1 MARMPRL
8 EFDGALYHLLCRG
21 ERREAI
27 FLDDKVEHKE
37 QAS

>member
-1 MARMPRL
+1 M
-8 EFDGALYHLLCRG
+8 GAYHLLCRG